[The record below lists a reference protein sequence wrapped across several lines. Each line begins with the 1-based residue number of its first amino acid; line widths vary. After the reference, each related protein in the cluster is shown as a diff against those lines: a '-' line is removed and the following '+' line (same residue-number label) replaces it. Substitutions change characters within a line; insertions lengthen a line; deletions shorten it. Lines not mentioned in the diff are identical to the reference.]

1 MPRYTQKMR
10 EMMTESIRNDV
21 CSTGIDLLCEGGWE
35 AFTTENIARRLNVS
49 RGVLYNYFRDK
60 NDILYAIARSSISD
74 LCDNLEKIASDGRTS
89 SERMLAMAEF
99 IVRTFHEKR
108 KYHRAIM
115 ENVPPP
121 KDSSHPVILGDKRR
135 TAIFEGVLRDGIAH
149 IDAAYGGEDYTAFT
163 CGKRVGDKLY
173 MYGRLWPRHVDTV
186 LDAALTECDR
196 LMCAPIYCETNGD
209 KGYLARE
216 IVSRGARAG
225 AYTERQNKYYK
236 ISNALHKWWGAIV
249 FLAGTDRDYI
259 NQIMDYTEDA
269 EHDDAPDSA
278 ACVCRTLDNGYY

>member
-121 KDSSHPVILGDKRR
+121 KAKDASHPVVAGEIRRR
-135 TAIFEGVLRDGIAH
+135 TIIEGVIRDGIANGEFRSVDLTAAEILFNGSVHH
-149 IDAAYGGEDYTAFT
+149 ICMINDIGETSIDP
-163 CGKRVGDKLY
+163 V
-173 MYGRLWPRHVDTV
+173 PTV
-186 LDAALTECDR
+186 QLFLR
-196 LMCAPIYCETNGD
+196 SI
-209 KGYLARE
+209 
-216 IVSRGARAG
+216 
-225 AYTERQNKYYK
+225 QN
-236 ISNALHKWWGAIV
+236 NH
-249 FLAGTDRDYI
+249 
-259 NQIMDYTEDA
+259 E
-269 EHDDAPDSA
+269 
-278 ACVCRTLDNGYY
+278 

>member
-89 SERMLAMAEF
+89 SERTLAMAEF

-135 TAIFEGVLRDGIAH
+135 TAIFEGVLRDGIASGEFR
-149 IDAAYGGEDYTAFT
+149 DFDPTAAVILF
-163 CGKRVGDKLY
+163 
-173 MYGRLWPRHVDTV
+173 
-186 LDAALTECDR
+186 
-196 LMCAPIYCETNGD
+196 N
-209 KGYLARE
+209 
-216 IVSRGARAG
+216 
-225 AYTERQNKYYK
+225 
-236 ISNALHKWWGAIV
+236 GAIHHICMLSDFQDQYIDPAPV
-249 FLAGTDRDYI
+249 IQLFLRSL
-259 NQIMDYTEDA
+259 QK
-269 EHDDAPDSA
+269 
-278 ACVCRTLDNGYY
+278 

>member
-74 LCDNLEKIASDGRTS
+74 LCDKLEEIAANGRSS
-89 SERMLAMAEF
+89 SERMIEMARY
-99 IVRTFHEKR
+99 IVGTFHEKR

-121 KDSSHPVILGDKRR
+121 KDSSHPIIVGYLRRQTIIEGVIRDGVASGEFRDVDLSAAVIL
-135 TAIFEGVLRDGIAH
+135 F
-149 IDAAYGGEDYTAFT
+149 
-163 CGKRVGDKLY
+163 
-173 MYGRLWPRHVDTV
+173 
-186 LDAALTECDR
+186 
-196 LMCAPIYCETNGD
+196 N
-209 KGYLARE
+209 
-216 IVSRGARAG
+216 
-225 AYTERQNKYYK
+225 
-236 ISNALHKWWGAIV
+236 GAIHNICMLSDFRDELIDPV
-249 FLAGTDRDYI
+249 PGVQLFLRSI
-259 NQIMDYTEDA
+259 KNNHE
-269 EHDDAPDSA
+269 
-278 ACVCRTLDNGYY
+278 

>member
-1 MPRYTQKMR
+1 
-10 EMMTESIRNDV
+10 V

-74 LCDNLEKIASDGRTS
+74 LCDNLEKIASDGRSS

-135 TAIFEGVLRDGIAH
+135 TAIFEGVLRDG
-149 IDAAYGGEDYTAFT
+149 
-163 CGKRVGDKLY
+163 V
-173 MYGRLWPRHVDTV
+173 
-186 LDAALTECDR
+186 
-196 LMCAPIYCETNGD
+196 
-209 KGYLARE
+209 
-216 IVSRGARAG
+216 AG
-225 AYTERQNKYYK
+225 ILFN
-236 ISNALHKWWGAIV
+236 GAIHHLCMLSDFQDQYIDPAPV
-249 FLAGTDRDYI
+249 IQLFLRSL
-259 NQIMDYTEDA
+259 QK
-269 EHDDAPDSA
+269 
-278 ACVCRTLDNGYY
+278 

>member
-74 LCDNLEKIASDGRTS
+74 LCDKLEEIAANGRSSSD
-89 SERMLAMAEF
+89 RMIEMAQF
-99 IVRTFHEKR
+99 FVQTFHKKR

-121 KDSSHPVILGDKRR
+121 KDSSHPVIVGDKRQS
-135 TAIFEGVLRDGIAH
+135 AIFEGVLREGIERGEFREF
-149 IDAAYGGEDYTAFT
+149 DLQAAVILF
-163 CGKRVGDKLY
+163 
-173 MYGRLWPRHVDTV
+173 
-186 LDAALTECDR
+186 
-196 LMCAPIYCETNGD
+196 
-209 KGYLARE
+209 
-216 IVSRGARAG
+216 S
-225 AYTERQNKYYK
+225 
-236 ISNALHKWWGAIV
+236 GAIHHICMLSDFQDQFIDPAPV
-249 FLAGTDRDYI
+249 IQLFLRSL
-259 NQIMDYTEDA
+259 QKQ
-269 EHDDAPDSA
+269 
-278 ACVCRTLDNGYY
+278 